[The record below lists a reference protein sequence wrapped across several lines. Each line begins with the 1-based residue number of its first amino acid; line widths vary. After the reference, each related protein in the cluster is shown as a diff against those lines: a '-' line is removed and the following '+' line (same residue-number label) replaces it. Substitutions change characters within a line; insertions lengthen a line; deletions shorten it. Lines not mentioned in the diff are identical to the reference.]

1 MENARK
7 TKMVLEVVPRRCKAK
22 PLWNPKT
29 RTMTQVHSQQTM
41 STRMQYT
48 WRGRRHEWR
57 GLFGWSYKWG
67 AILGWGSR
75 KEQVT
80 VLRRKVPFVLVERD
94 GKWDQKLGKP
104 AVYVHINMEDAKHPV
119 PLVTVY
125 HQLHPVPS
133 SS

>member
-7 TKMVLEVVPRRCKAK
+7 TKMVLEVVSRRCKAK

-41 STRMQYT
+41 STRMRYT
-48 WRGRRHEWR
+48 WRGCRHGCWFQCLYNEWR
-57 GLFGWSYKWG
+57 GLFGWSYEWR

-80 VLRRKVPFVLVERD
+80 VFIFSELLNLQDSVDCESIPRLYYF
-94 GKWDQKLGKP
+94 
-104 AVYVHINMEDAKHPV
+104 AVI
-119 PLVTVY
+119 
-125 HQLHPVPS
+125 
-133 SS
+133 

>member
-1 MENARK
+1 
-7 TKMVLEVVPRRCKAK
+7 
-22 PLWNPKT
+22 
-29 RTMTQVHSQQTM
+29 MTQVHSQQTM

-80 VLRRKVPFVLVERD
+80 VLRRKVFIFSELLNLQDSVDCQPIPRMYYF
-94 GKWDQKLGKP
+94 
-104 AVYVHINMEDAKHPV
+104 AVI
-119 PLVTVY
+119 
-125 HQLHPVPS
+125 
-133 SS
+133 